1 MFSINLNKSKRGKS
15 KKVGIRVN
23 NINNISKVVTPET
36 LLKISSRCKGVSVKI
51 FDKSNNLINQFP
63 TITSTAKYS
72 GVDNKT
78 ISMIFKTG
86 KSYDNFV
93 YKFDIKYNR
102 VWVYDYNHKLIN
114 ILDSIKK
121 ASEWS
126 KIPSSTM
133 SDYIKSG
140 KLYKNKFYFYKIC
153 YQYNP
158 Y

>member
-1 MFSINLNKSKRGKS
+1 MNTEQKKKTLLEREQYYLYNINPSLNICTRANSALGGVKRDIMFSINLNKSKRGKS

-102 VWVYDYNHKLIN
+102 V
-114 ILDSIKK
+114 
-121 ASEWS
+121 
-126 KIPSSTM
+126 
-133 SDYIKSG
+133 
-140 KLYKNKFYFYKIC
+140 
-153 YQYNP
+153 
-158 Y
+158 